1 MTSLPTISN
10 NTNVKTATRIIEIF
24 EIFASEQRP
33 LSLSELAA
41 KLNAPNSSS
50 LALIRTLMNM
60 GYLYETTRRQG
71 YYPTKR
77 LLEITSK
84 INQADP
90 ILERVE
96 PYLQKLSNM
105 TGETTV
111 IGKLTADYQVIYLD
125 VIPSAKSIRYVAMP
139 GELKHLHSNS
149 IGKAIFSA
157 LPTEEQSKILKTL
170 PQFNTADEHTL
181 IHPTQFKEHIR
192 QSYEIACFSNKG
204 ETLPDLGA
212 IAWPVRLSDMLFG
225 ISIAGPLHRIEANID
240 EFNKELKSICSIL
253 TCNFKSSSLLKAK
266 LTRIK

>member
-1 MTSLPTISN
+1 MTSLPTIST
-10 NTNVKTATRIIEIF
+10 NTNVKTAVRIIEIF
-24 EIFASEQRP
+24 EIFSREQRP
-33 LSLSELAA
+33 LSLSELASE
-41 KLNAPNSSS
+41 LHAPNSSC

-77 LLEITSK
+77 LLEIAAK

-96 PYLQKLSNM
+96 PYLQKLSNI

-125 VIPSAKSIRYVAMP
+125 VIPSEKAIRYVAMP
-139 GELKHLHSNS
+139 GELKHLPSNS

-157 LPTEEQSKILKTL
+157 LASEEQSKILNTL
-170 PQFNTADEHTL
+170 PQFNTADKHALT
-181 IHPTQFKEHIR
+181 HPDRFKEHIQ
-192 QSYEIACFSNKG
+192 QSHETACFSNRG

-212 IAWPVRLSDMLFG
+212 IAWPVKLSDMLFG

-240 EFNKELKSICSIL
+240 DFNKELKSICL
-253 TCNFKSSSLLKAK
+253 TLMQ
-266 LTRIK
+266 IE